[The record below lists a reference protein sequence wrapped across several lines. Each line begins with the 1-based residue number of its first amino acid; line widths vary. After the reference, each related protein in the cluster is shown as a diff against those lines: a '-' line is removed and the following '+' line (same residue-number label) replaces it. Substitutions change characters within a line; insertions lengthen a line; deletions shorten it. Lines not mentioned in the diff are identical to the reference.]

1 MQYVPRFVTVFL
13 DPFVGRYAAAVDVR
27 AGRVADSLPAL
38 AAFCK
43 VWPDYPA
50 SDVHAL
56 ATAVRLTIIAAKLYT
71 LALAEIG
78 NVEKGNA
85 GDSCPAVACIVI
97 HRFLSGATAP
107 DFWRYVPENYS
118 SSHTTVSIYA
128 ALWR

>member
-78 NVEKGNA
+78 NVEQGNA

-107 DFWRYVPENYS
+107 DFCR
-118 SSHTTVSIYA
+118 
-128 ALWR
+128 